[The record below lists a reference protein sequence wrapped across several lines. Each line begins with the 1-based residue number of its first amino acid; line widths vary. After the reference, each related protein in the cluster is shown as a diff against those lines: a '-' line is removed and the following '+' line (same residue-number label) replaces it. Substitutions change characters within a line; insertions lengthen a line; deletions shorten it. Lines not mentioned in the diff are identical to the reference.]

1 MFKRRYHDYNSY
13 LKTLYGRRVQK
24 ISVDAG
30 LGCPNRDGTKGR
42 GGCIYCNAKG
52 AGTGLFSKGCTIAQQ
67 VEIGR
72 KAMIRRYKA
81 RLFLVYFQSYTNTYT
96 TPAHMKELYDEA
108 LAGEGVVGMAIGT
121 RPDCVDD
128 EKLDLIASYNQTH
141 LVWLEYGLQS
151 VHDITLAAINRGHD
165 FQTFVTAF
173 EMARHRQ
180 IKVCAHVILGLPG
193 ENKAMMME
201 TADKLADLGIDGIK
215 LHLLYVVKGTPMEDL
230 FVQGEYQCMEKED
243 YTETVCDF
251 LERLPGSTVIQ
262 RIAADPHADE
272 LVAPRWALDRHGN
285 FKEIQDALDRRD
297 TWQGK
302 VRGESRPL

>member
-1 MFKRRYHDYNSY
+1 MTFKRRYHDYNSY

-128 EKLDLIASYNQTH
+128 EKLDLIASYNRTH

-151 VHDITLAAINRGHD
+151 IHDITLATINRGHD

-230 FVQGEYQCMEKED
+230 FVHGEYQCMEKED

-285 FKEIQDALDRRD
+285 FKEIQDTLDRRD

-302 VRGESRPL
+302 VRGEPRP